1 MEEAEFEETEDII
14 EDLSDDDN
22 ASVDNNGQTNTK
34 EHCDEDEEEEQE
46 SKLTEFHAK
55 NYFNSAMGGKDL

>member
-22 ASVDNNGQTNTK
+22 ASVDNNGQTNTE

-46 SKLTEFHAK
+46 SKLTEFNSK
-55 NYFNSAMGGKDL
+55 NYFNSTMGGQDL